1 VSLIAQTLTSR
12 AEYRKLVS
20 CHLPEHFSPEDIV
33 QRRVLM
39 LILLVAAVTSA
50 SAQTTPQRQPPM
62 RPVDGATIFQNNCA
76 ACHGLE
82 GRGDGPVSKA
92 LNRRVPDLTRLSQR
106 NNGIC
111 PAMHVRTTIMF
122 GTDDLLPSHG
132 SKTMPVWGP
141 IFHEI
146 EFDQDLGNVRLD
158 NITKYLESIQRK

>member
-1 VSLIAQTLTSR
+1 M
-12 AEYRKLVS
+12 
-20 CHLPEHFSPEDIV
+20 
-33 QRRVLM
+33 RVL
-39 LILLVAAVTSA
+39 ILTLLAAAVTCV
-50 SAQTTPQRQPPM
+50 SAQTARQQQPPM
-62 RPVDGATIFQNNCA
+62 RPVDGATIFQNYCA

-92 LNRRVPDLTRLSQR
+92 LNRQVPDLTRLSQR
-106 NNGIC
+106 NNAIF

-122 GTDDLLPSHG
+122 GADDLLPSHG
-132 SKTMPVWGP
+132 SKTMPIWGP